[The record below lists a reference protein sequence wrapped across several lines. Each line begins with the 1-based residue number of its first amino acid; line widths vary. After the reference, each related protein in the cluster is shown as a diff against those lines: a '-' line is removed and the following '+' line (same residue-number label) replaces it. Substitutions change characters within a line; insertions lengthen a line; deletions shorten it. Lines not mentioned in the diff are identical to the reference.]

1 MSDNTTWL
9 CDSEK
14 WYFNM
19 GLPYWTGP
27 DKARRRP
34 SSSLDGVQ
42 YPHKKGPA
50 YQEGDDDELREQA
63 EREFEEAG
71 PTQNPRD
78 DHLLSLMQGNTPG
91 TGIFFHM
98 CLLII
103 NFGKCN

>member
-1 MSDNTTWL
+1 MTDNTTWM
-9 CDSEK
+9 CDSVQ
-14 WYFNM
+14 WYTKM

-27 DKARRRP
+27 DKAGVRP

-42 YPHKKGPA
+42 SPHKKGPA

-78 DHLLSLMQGNTPG
+78 DHLLSLMQGNTWR
-91 TGIFFHM
+91 TGIFFHI
-98 CLLII
+98 CLLIN